1 VLEVTLAIVGI
12 VLGLV
17 ILGVGYAGCILPV
30 LPGPIVAFLSLLC
43 LHLTGVHAYGWVTL
57 LVLGGA
63 AVLILVLDN
72 VVPIWGIRRIGGSR
86 WGILGGAVGVVV
98 GLFVFPPFGII
109 LGPLVGAILGEL
121 ISGNTGGKALASGAG
136 TLLGFL
142 AGAVAKTALTSVIAG
157 FFAYGVLCGLMGW

>member
-1 VLEVTLAIVGI
+1 VLEAALAIVGI

-30 LPGPIVAFLSLLC
+30 LPGPTVAFLSLLC
-43 LHLTGVHAYGWVTL
+43 LQLTGVHAYGWVTL
-57 LVLGGA
+57 VALGGA
-63 AVLILVLDN
+63 AVLILILDN
-72 VVPIWGIRRIGGSR
+72 LVPIWGVRRVGGSR

-98 GLFVFPPFGII
+98 GLFVFPPIGVI
-109 LGPLVGAILGEL
+109 LGPAVGAILGEV

-142 AGAVAKTALTSVIAG
+142 VGALAKTVLTSVIAG
-157 FFAYGVLCGLMGW
+157 FFAYGILCGLMGW